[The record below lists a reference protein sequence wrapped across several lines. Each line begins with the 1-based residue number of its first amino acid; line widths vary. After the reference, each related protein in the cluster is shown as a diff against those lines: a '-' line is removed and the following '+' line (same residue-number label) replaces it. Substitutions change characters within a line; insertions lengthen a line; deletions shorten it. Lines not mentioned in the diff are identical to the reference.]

1 MHPALKRHLIA
12 LPAALIATVAAYV
25 FFPWS
30 GLTQLPPPALF
41 ASGIGLGII
50 ISAVAGLVAG
60 SMYSRPVLPAQPA
73 ANSRQ
78 VDDTTVKKRPVRA
91 RREDDDGNER
101 RTVFVGNLA
110 YRASPRQLREL
121 FEPYGTVHSV
131 RIATDRQTRKPRGY
145 GFVEMDQSGDSQ
157 AIKALHGQ
165 PLCKRELS
173 LSEARLR
180 ESRY

>member
-12 LPAALIATVAAYV
+12 LPATLIATAAAYV

-50 ISAVAGLVAG
+50 ISAVAGLVAA
-60 SMYSRPVLPAQPA
+60 SAYSRPVLPAQPTV
-73 ANSRQ
+73 NSRQ
-78 VDDTTVKKRPVRA
+78 VDTTVENRPVRA
-91 RREDDDGNER
+91 RREHDDGDER

-110 YRASPRQLREL
+110 YRTSPRQLREL

-145 GFVEMDQSGDSQ
+145 GFVEMDQSGAAQ
-157 AIKALHGQ
+157 AIKALHGH
-165 PLCKRELS
+165 PLCNRELS